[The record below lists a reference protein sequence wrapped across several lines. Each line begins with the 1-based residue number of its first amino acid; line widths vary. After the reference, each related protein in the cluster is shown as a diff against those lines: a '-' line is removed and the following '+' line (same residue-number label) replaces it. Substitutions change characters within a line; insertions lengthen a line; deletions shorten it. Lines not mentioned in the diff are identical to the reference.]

1 MRQKR
6 VLSDALFLTSTPAGT
21 YSDFLKNHL
30 LQHFTPR
37 TLFIPNIRRKG
48 MEPLY
53 TDGDSMQEEAAS
65 LPALS
70 TRAAASYNATS
81 NKLWTIL
88 SDLWD
93 PQDNPGGYVT
103 LGVADNALLQDR
115 LTRRMNQCSDVP
127 KQLLTYNNGPSG
139 SLRCK
144 KAISSFLNRHLD
156 PSTPIDLADIVVTN
170 GVSAATE
177 HCSWAL
183 CDPGDGILL
192 GRPYYRSF
200 LKDLG
205 VRPNVKVIPVEF
217 GAKDPLD
224 VSSVAEYERALLSSL
239 GQGVKIKVIMLC
251 NPHNPLGRCYSR
263 EYLVQLMKLCQQ
275 HRVHLISDEIYAL
288 SVWRHA
294 PSDAKSDIHPFTSVL
309 SIDPIGTIDPALLHV
324 LWGTSKDFGAN
335 GLRCGVIISRNH
347 SLIECIS
354 NLSIFSYASGL
365 TDHAVSELLEDDTF
379 TEEYISSNR
388 KALLDAYGFVAGTLD
403 AMGVP
408 YATTSNAALFIW
420 CDLLTPYLQRQAA
433 RRDTVRDSAEL
444 WRASGALAQK
454 LDDARVHVGVPDQ
467 FGSEQPGWFRLTFS
481 RPREQLREGL
491 ARIEKVLEEL

>member
-1 MRQKR
+1 
-6 VLSDALFLTSTPAGT
+6 
-21 YSDFLKNHL
+21 
-30 LQHFTPR
+30 
-37 TLFIPNIRRKG
+37 
-48 MEPLY
+48 MESAHV
-53 TDGDSMQEEAAS
+53 DGDSLRGLAKTAA

-70 TRAAASYNATS
+70 TRAAASYNSTS

-93 PQDNPGGYVT
+93 TQSNSGGYVT

-115 LTRRMNQCSDVP
+115 LTHRINRCSDVP
-127 KQLLTYNNGPSG
+127 RQLLTYNNGPSG

-144 KAISSFLNRHLD
+144 KAISKFLNRHLH
-156 PSTPIDLADIVVTN
+156 PCTPIDIADVVVTN

-205 VRPNVKVIPVEF
+205 TRPSVQVIPVNF
-217 GAKDPLD
+217 GAMDPLD
-224 VSSVAEYERALLSSL
+224 VSSVAEYERALSSSL
-239 GQGVKIKVIMLC
+239 HKGIKINAIMLC

-263 EYLVQLMKLCQQ
+263 EFLVQLMKLCQKY
-275 HRVHLISDEIYAL
+275 RVHLISDEIYAL
-288 SVWRHA
+288 SVWRQGSSNSE
-294 PSDAKSDIHPFTSVL
+294 PIQPFTSVL
-309 SIDPIGTIDPALLHV
+309 SIDPTGILDSTLLHV

-335 GLRCGVIISRNH
+335 GLRCGFIVSRNH
-347 SLIECIS
+347 ALIECIS

-365 TDHAVSELLEDDTF
+365 TDHTVSELLEDEEF
-379 TEEYISSNR
+379 TDAYISANR
-388 KALLDAYGFVAGTLD
+388 KALLEAYEFVVKRLD

-408 YATTSNAALFIW
+408 YAPTSNAALFIW
-420 CDLLTPYLQRQAA
+420 CDLLTPYLQRQSVD
-433 RRDTVRDSAEL
+433 RDAIKDADEL
-444 WRASGALAQK
+444 WRASSALAQK

-481 RPREQLREGL
+481 RPIEQLREGL
-491 ARIEKVLEEL
+491 ARIERVLGGRDACLASCQ

>member
-1 MRQKR
+1 
-6 VLSDALFLTSTPAGT
+6 
-21 YSDFLKNHL
+21 
-30 LQHFTPR
+30 
-37 TLFIPNIRRKG
+37 
-48 MEPLY
+48 MEPLH
-53 TDGDSMQEEAAS
+53 TDGYSVQEKAAA

-70 TRAAASYNATS
+70 TRAAGSYNATS

-93 PQDNPGGYVT
+93 PQDNAGGYVT
-103 LGVADNALLQDR
+103 LGVADNALLQDKF
-115 LTRRMNQCSDVP
+115 THRMNQCSDVP

-144 KAISSFLNRHLD
+144 KAISKFLNRHLD
-156 PSTPIDLADIVVTN
+156 SFTPIDIADIVVTN

-200 LKDLG
+200 FKDLG
-205 VRPNVKVIPVEF
+205 VRPNVKVLPVGF
-217 GAKDPLD
+217 GTKDPLD
-224 VSSVAEYERALLSSL
+224 VSSVAEYERALLHSL
-239 GQGVKIKVIMLC
+239 DQGVKIRAIMLC

-263 EYLVQLMKLCQQ
+263 DFLVRLMKLCQQ

-294 PSDAKSDIHPFTSVL
+294 PSDAKSDIQPFTSVL
-309 SIDPIGTIDPALLHV
+309 SINTTGIIDPARLHV

-347 SLIECIS
+347 ALIECIS
-354 NLSIFSYASGL
+354 NVSIFSYASGL

-379 TEEYISSNR
+379 TGEYISSNR
-388 KALLDAYGFVAGTLD
+388 KALLDAYEFVAGALD

-420 CDLLTPYLQRQAA
+420 CVLLTPCLERQAA
-433 RRDTVRDSAEL
+433 RRDTVKDVAEL
-444 WRASGALAQK
+444 WRASSALAQK

-481 RPREQLREGL
+481 RPKEQLREGL
-491 ARIEKVLEEL
+491 SRIERVLGEL